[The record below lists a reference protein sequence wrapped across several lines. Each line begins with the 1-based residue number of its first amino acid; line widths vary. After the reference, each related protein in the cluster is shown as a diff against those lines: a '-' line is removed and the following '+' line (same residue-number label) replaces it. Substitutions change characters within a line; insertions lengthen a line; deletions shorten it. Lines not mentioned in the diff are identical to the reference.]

1 MQTLSITRPLLR
13 VPRRAAAVPAVDAG
27 EGHAPTQA
35 APGAT
40 EGLASID
47 SLSLLQG
54 GKCVQIAHNGSM
66 YKLQSTKLGKL
77 ILTK

>member
-13 VPRRAAAVPAVDAG
+13 VPRRVAAASGVDAD
-27 EGHAPTQA
+27 EAQTIEA
-35 APGAT
+35 APSVLD
-40 EGLASID
+40 GLSSID
-47 SLSLLQG
+47 SLSLLRG

>member
-13 VPRRAAAVPAVDAG
+13 VPRRAAAVSAVDAD
-27 EGHAPTQA
+27 EAQAMVAPD
-35 APGAT
+35 GVD
-40 EGLASID
+40 GMSSID
-47 SLSLLQG
+47 SLQLLQG
-54 GKCVQIAHNGSM
+54 GRCVQIAHNGST

>member
-1 MQTLSITRPLLR
+1 MQTLSIARPLLR
-13 VPRRAAAVPAVDAG
+13 VPRRAAD
-27 EGHAPTQA
+27 EHDTQA
-35 APGAT
+35 AGTSGTLEAP
-40 EGLASID
+40 ASID
-47 SLSLLQG
+47 SLSLLRG

>member
-13 VPRRAAAVPAVDAG
+13 VPRRVAAVSAVDAD
-27 EGHAPTQA
+27 EAQAQA
-35 APGAT
+35 APSAM
-40 EGLASID
+40 EGPLSID

>member
-13 VPRRAAAVPAVDAG
+13 VPRRVAAVSAVDAD
-27 EGHAPTQA
+27 EAQTQA
-35 APGAT
+35 APSVLD
-40 EGLASID
+40 GLSSID

>member
-13 VPRRAAAVPAVDAG
+13 VPRRVADEHDVQAVG
-27 EGHAPTQA
+27 APIA
-35 APGAT
+35 LEVPS
-40 EGLASID
+40 SID
-47 SLSLLQG
+47 SLSLLRG

>member
-13 VPRRAAAVPAVDAG
+13 VPRRVAAVSAVDAD
-27 EGHAPTQA
+27 EAQAQAQA
-35 APGAT
+35 APSAM
-40 EGLASID
+40 EGPLSID

>member
-13 VPRRAAAVPAVDAG
+13 VPRRVADAQDVQAVSAPSVMDA
-27 EGHAPTQA
+27 P
-35 APGAT
+35 
-40 EGLASID
+40 ASID
-47 SLSLLQG
+47 SLSLLRG

>member
-13 VPRRAAAVPAVDAG
+13 VPRRVAAVSCAEADEAPSAAALSDL
-27 EGHAPTQA
+27 
-35 APGAT
+35 
-40 EGLASID
+40 EGLSSID
-47 SLSLLQG
+47 SLSLLRG